1 MSLLLDAL
9 KEAEKSRKGL
19 EAAATPATSDPAPQ
33 VEAQELVLDLDL
45 EPPSDSLQNNQPK
58 PIPQE
63 AQTPQKKKLP
73 EKNLE
78 LEAGT
83 PLDSGDKTATPVA
96 ASVVSS
102 TAQQTPKPIPAPIP
116 VLSPTK
122 PAPQTS
128 PAKSTRVATDVFQN
142 QQNASSKLK
151 SRLPLLILI
160 ILLVLIGLLGMYF
173 LLSLEEES
181 AFPKPTRTMNDLAR
195 TNEPTPP
202 VTSVEQNT
210 LPDIALETLKGN
222 KTITKLA
229 TAIANTSENENPLNN
244 PTKSTEKIAAKIAT
258 GEKLSTGKAFSAE
271 PKPQHTADL
280 VQPDKNTLAPNT
292 NQQVLPTKTQAKSGI
307 QISKR
312 KLSAHSKSSLSAAKK
327 ALEVGNLADAESAYR
342 QALTKSPGNVTAM
355 SALANVLVQQG
366 NTQEAQT
373 LFVKTLQK
381 DPENLTAKTGLINLS
396 AADPSNLSAGSELK
410 QLLTEH
416 PQEAY
421 LHASLGNFHARRNE
435 WPSAQA
441 SYFEAFALDP
451 ENPDYAFNLAVG
463 LDQIGKPDIAINY
476 YEKAIELVGERAA
489 RFNKADVERRLNELK
504 GLNKLKGIAP

>member
-1 MSLLLDAL
+1 VSLLLDAL
-9 KEAEKSRKGL
+9 KEAEKSRKDL
-19 EAAATPATSDPAPQ
+19 EASATPATEAASDPAPQ
-33 VEAQELVLDLDL
+33 VESKELVLDLDL

-63 AQTPQKKKLP
+63 AQTSQKKKLP

-83 PLDSGDKTATPVA
+83 PLDSGNKAVTPVA
-96 ASVVSS
+96 TSDASS
-102 TAQQTPKPIPAPIP
+102 TAQQAPKPISAPIP
-116 VLSPTK
+116 TK
-122 PAPQTS
+122 IVRQAIPE
-128 PAKSTRVATDVFQN
+128 KNTRVATDVFQN

-160 ILLVLIGLLGMYF
+160 FLLVLIGLLGMYF
-173 LLSLEEES
+173 LLSLEKDS
-181 AFPKPTRTMNDLAR
+181 AFPQPTRTMDDIAQINELA
-195 TNEPTPP
+195 PP
-202 VTSVEQNT
+202 VPLVEQNT
-210 LPDIALETLKGN
+210 LPDIALGTLKEN
-222 KTITKLA
+222 KTITELA
-229 TAIANTSENENPLNN
+229 TAAANAPENETPLNK
-244 PTKSTEKIAAKIAT
+244 PTKNTEKIAATMAN
-258 GEKLSTGKAFSAE
+258 GERLSTNKAYSAE
-271 PKPQHTADL
+271 PKYTADP
-280 VQPDKNTLAPNT
+280 VQQDRNTLASNT
-292 NQQVLPTKTQAKSGI
+292 SQQALPKSTQAKSGI

-312 KLSAHSKSSLSAAKK
+312 KLSARSISSLSAAKK

-366 NTQEAQT
+366 NTQEAQA
-373 LFVKTLQK
+373 LFVETLQK

-451 ENPDYAFNLAVG
+451 ENPDYAFNLAIG
-463 LDQIGKPDIAINY
+463 LDQIGKSDIAINY
-476 YEKAIELVGERAA
+476 YEKAIELLDKRPA
-489 RFNKADVERRLNELK
+489 RFIKTDVERRLNELK
-504 GLNKLKGIAP
+504 GLSKIKGTAP

>member
-19 EAAATPATSDPAPQ
+19 EAAAAPAAEITPDPDPQ
-33 VEAQELVLDLDL
+33 VQAQELVLDLDL
-45 EPPSDSLQNNQPK
+45 EPPSDSQQTNPPK
-58 PIPQE
+58 PVPQE
-63 AQTPQKKKLP
+63 TQTPQKKSTP
-73 EKNLE
+73 ETNLK
-78 LEAGT
+78 LEADT
-83 PLDSGDKTATPVA
+83 PLDSGNKTATPIA

-116 VLSPTK
+116 TK
-122 PAPQTS
+122 AAPQTS

-142 QQNASSKLK
+142 QQSTSSKPK
-151 SRLPLLILI
+151 SRLPLLLLALI
-160 ILLVLIGLLGMYF
+160 LVLIGLLGIYF
-173 LLSLEEES
+173 LLSAEGES
-181 AFPKPTRTMNDLAR
+181 TFPQPARTFNDLAP
-195 TNEPTPP
+195 PTP
-202 VTSVEQNT
+202 SMEGNT
-210 LPDIALETLKGN
+210 LPSMVSEASKEN
-222 KTITKLA
+222 KT
-229 TAIANTSENENPLNN
+229 TAELMTAELTTNIAKTPINETPLNKAA
-244 PTKSTEKIAAKIAT
+244 KSTEKIVAIMT
-258 GEKLSTGKAFSAE
+258 NVETPSTSE
-271 PKPQHTADL
+271 VNRTESKPQHIVER
-280 VQPDKNTLAPNT
+280 VQPAKNARKSNT
-292 NQQVLPTKTQAKSGI
+292 SPREKPGI

-312 KLSAHSKSSLSAAKK
+312 KLSTRSQSSLSAAKQ
-327 ALEVGNLADAESAYR
+327 ALETGNLADAENAYR
-342 QALTKSPGNVTAM
+342 RALAKSPGNVTAM

-366 NTQEAQT
+366 NTQEAQA
-373 LFVKTLQK
+373 LFVETLQK
-381 DPENLTAKTGLINLS
+381 DPENLTAKAGLINLS
-396 AADPSNLSAGSELK
+396 AANPSNLSAGSELK

-476 YEKAIELVGERAA
+476 YEKAIKLIGQRTA

-504 GLNKLKGIAP
+504 GTAP

>member
-9 KEAEKSRKGL
+9 KEAEKSRKDL
-19 EAAATPATSDPAPQ
+19 EASATPATEAASDPAPQ
-33 VEAQELVLDLDL
+33 VESKELVLDLDL

-83 PLDSGDKTATPVA
+83 PLDSGNKAVTPVA
-96 ASVVSS
+96 TSDASS
-102 TAQQTPKPIPAPIP
+102 TAQQAPKPIPAPIP
-116 VLSPTK
+116 TK
-122 PAPQTS
+122 IVRQAIPE
-128 PAKSTRVATDVFQN
+128 KNTRVATDVFQN

-173 LLSLEEES
+173 LLSLEKES
-181 AFPKPTRTMNDLAR
+181 AFPQPTRTMDDIAQI
-195 TNEPTPP
+195 NESALP
-202 VTSVEQNT
+202 VPLVEQNT
-210 LPDIALETLKGN
+210 LPDIALGTLKEN
-222 KTITKLA
+222 KTITELA
-229 TAIANTSENENPLNN
+229 TATANTPENETPLNK
-244 PTKSTEKIAAKIAT
+244 PTKNTEKIAATMAN
-258 GEKLSTGKAFSAE
+258 GERLSTNKAYSAE
-271 PKPQHTADL
+271 PKSQHITDP
-280 VQPDKNTLAPNT
+280 VQPDKNTLASNT

-312 KLSAHSKSSLSAAKK
+312 KLSARSKSSLSAAKK

-366 NTQEAQT
+366 NTQEAQA
-373 LFVKTLQK
+373 LFVETLQK

-451 ENPDYAFNLAVG
+451 ENPDYAFNLAIG
-463 LDQIGKPDIAINY
+463 LDQIGKPDIAIKY
-476 YEKAIELVGERAA
+476 YEKAIELLGKRPA
-489 RFNKADVERRLNELK
+489 RFIKADVERRLNELK
-504 GLNKLKGIAP
+504 GLSNIKGTAQ

>member
-1 MSLLLDAL
+1 
-9 KEAEKSRKGL
+9 
-19 EAAATPATSDPAPQ
+19 
-33 VEAQELVLDLDL
+33 
-45 EPPSDSLQNNQPK
+45 
-58 PIPQE
+58 
-63 AQTPQKKKLP
+63 
-73 EKNLE
+73 
-78 LEAGT
+78 
-83 PLDSGDKTATPVA
+83 
-96 ASVVSS
+96 
-102 TAQQTPKPIPAPIP
+102 
-116 VLSPTK
+116 
-122 PAPQTS
+122 
-128 PAKSTRVATDVFQN
+128 
-142 QQNASSKLK
+142 
-151 SRLPLLILI
+151 
-160 ILLVLIGLLGMYF
+160 
-173 LLSLEEES
+173 
-181 AFPKPTRTMNDLAR
+181 
-195 TNEPTPP
+195 
-202 VTSVEQNT
+202 
-210 LPDIALETLKGN
+210 
-222 KTITKLA
+222 
-229 TAIANTSENENPLNN
+229 
-244 PTKSTEKIAAKIAT
+244 
-258 GEKLSTGKAFSAE
+258 
-271 PKPQHTADL
+271 
-280 VQPDKNTLAPNT
+280 
-292 NQQVLPTKTQAKSGI
+292 
-307 QISKR
+307 
-312 KLSAHSKSSLSAAKK
+312 
-327 ALEVGNLADAESAYR
+327 
-342 QALTKSPGNVTAM
+342 M

>member
-45 EPPSDSLQNNQPK
+45 EPPSDSLQNNQPR
-58 PIPQE
+58 PILQE

-128 PAKSTRVATDVFQN
+128 PEKSTRVATDVFQN

-181 AFPKPTRTMNDLAR
+181 GFPKPTRTMDDLAR

-210 LPDIALETLKGN
+210 LPDIALETLKEN
-222 KTITKLA
+222 KTITELA
-229 TAIANTSENENPLNN
+229 TAIANTSENENHLNK
-244 PTKSTEKIAAKIAT
+244 PTKNTEKIATEEA
-258 GEKLSTGKAFSAE
+258 LSTNKAYRAE
-271 PKPQHTADL
+271 PKSQHTADL
-280 VQPDKNTLAPNT
+280 VQQDRNTLASNT
-292 NQQVLPTKTQAKSGI
+292 NQQVLPTKTQAKPGI

-312 KLSAHSKSSLSAAKK
+312 KLSARSQSSLSEAKQ
-327 ALEVGNLADAESAYR
+327 ALETGDLASAESAYR

-451 ENPDYAFNLAVG
+451 ENPDYAFNLAIG
-463 LDQIGKPDIAINY
+463 LDQIGKPDIAIKY